1 MRIVIDMQGAQALGS
16 RNRGIGRYTLAFVKG
31 LVRAGGDHEFVIA
44 LNGAFP
50 ESIDE
55 IREEFS
61 DLLPARNIAV
71 WVAPGPTKADDP
83 ANAGRLKAAQFLYE
97 TFLESLD
104 PSIVLVTSLFE
115 GLLDDAVTSIG
126 LTARSAPV
134 ATILYDL
141 IPLIYRNTY
150 LYNPVVEHWYESKI
164 GYLRRSDLL
173 LAISDA
179 SARDAMFWLNFT
191 EEAVVSVAGAVDEQ
205 FCRQDI
211 DRGGE
216 AALRRGYNLSK
227 PFVMYTGGIDYR
239 KNIPSL
245 IQAFAA
251 LPKTIRDERQLAIVC
266 SISDTARAEMEQVVR
281 QARLRPG
288 DVIFT
293 GFVPEADLIQ
303 LYNICELFVFPSW
316 YEGFGLPVLEAMKC
330 GAPVIGANT
339 SSIPEVIGLERA
351 LFDPHS
357 VQAIADK
364 MAEALTDAAFR
375 AELIENAARRHDLFS
390 WDATARKAL
399 VAMEKL
405 VAQQAHRPISSI
417 RSDKRPRLAYVS
429 PLPPERSGIA
439 DYSSDLLREL
449 SRHYEIDVI
458 VQQPKISD
466 AWVLANTPARTA
478 DWFGKNADRYDRVLY
493 HFGNSEFHQ
502 HMFDLLRAVP
512 GIVVLHDFFLS
523 GVQVHREVHG
533 GVPGN
538 WNRELYRSH
547 GYEAVAYRQR
557 AADPEEVIWR
567 YPCNFDVLSGA
578 LDVIVHSEFSRTL
591 AQKYYGGGIAD
602 DWTKIPLLRVIGPKD
617 RAAALERLSLAADD
631 FVVCSFGI
639 LAATKLNDRLLK
651 AWTKSKMAADPR
663 CRLVFV
669 GRCASAELEA
679 SLRDMIARSGCKERI
694 SITGWADPDLFRSY
708 LAVADI
714 AVQLR
719 TKSRGETS
727 AAVLD
732 CMAAGIATIAN
743 ANGSMAEL
751 DERAARLLPD
761 EFDDAELTA
770 ALDELYANRELR
782 QTMARNARDYV
793 ATLHNPRT
801 CADQYRQA
809 IEDGYAR
816 AGRGL
821 QGLIQAMGS
830 IDELGHD
837 EPLLAS
843 VANSVATSLPGPR
856 PGQRIFVDISGLVRQ
871 DSTSD
876 AQRITKSVL
885 SELLQR
891 PFAGIRIDPIYAVA
905 GTVGYRYA
913 RRFAFDLLECPSGI
927 IEDERVDFAQGDV
940 FFGLDCV
947 PNLVA
952 EQEAYLAGLRRR
964 GMSVYFMIYDL
975 HRAIHPELSV
985 EETKVQFERWLATAA
1000 QGDGAICL
1008 SEAAAHE
1015 TTEWFQ
1021 QHAPERASKLKV
1033 SYVNLGTGAE
1043 ISQQLLD
1050 LLQSWADF
1058 STRSFE

>member
-16 RNRGIGRYTLAFVKG
+16 RNRGIGRYTLSFVKS
-31 LVRAGGDHEFVIA
+31 LVRVGVEHEIIIA

-55 IREEFS
+55 IREEFFE
-61 DLLPARNIAV
+61 LLPARNIVV

-83 ANAGRLKAAQFLYE
+83 VNIGRLKAAQLLYE

-126 LTARSAPV
+126 LTARSAPI

-141 IPLIYRNTY
+141 IPFIYRRTY
-150 LYNPVVEHWYESKI
+150 LYNTVVEHWYESKI

-179 SARDAMFWLNFT
+179 SARDALFWLNFT
-191 EEAVVSVAGAVDEQ
+191 EEAVVSIAGAVDDQ
-205 FCRQDI
+205 FRRQEI
-211 DRGGE
+211 DGDRE
-216 AALRRGYNLSK
+216 ADLRHKYGISK

-245 IQAFAA
+245 IQAFSA
-251 LPKTIRDERQLAIVC
+251 LPQKIREEHQLAIVC
-266 SISDTARAEMEQVVR
+266 SISDTARAEMEQIVR
-281 QARLRPG
+281 RARLRPG

-293 GFVPEADLIQ
+293 DFVPEADLIQ

-357 VQAIADK
+357 VQAITDK
-364 MAEALTDAAFR
+364 MSEALTDAAFR
-375 AELIENAARRHDLFS
+375 VELVENAARRRDLFS
-390 WDATARKAL
+390 WDMTAQKAL
-399 VAMEKL
+399 DAMEKL
-405 VAQQAHRPISSI
+405 VTRQTRDATSPTRPN
-417 RSDKRPRLAYVS
+417 KRPRLAYVS

-449 SRHYEIDVI
+449 SRHYEIDAI
-458 VQQPKISD
+458 IQQPKVSD
-466 AWVLANTPARTA
+466 SWVLANTPVRTIE
-478 DWFGKNADRYDRVLY
+478 WFCKNADRYDRVLY

-533 GVPGN
+533 GFPGN

-557 AADPEEVIWR
+557 TANPEEVIWR
-567 YPCNFDVLSGA
+567 YPCNFDVISGA
-578 LDVIVHSEFSRTL
+578 LSVIVHSEFSRTL

-602 DWTKIPLLRVIGPKD
+602 GWTRIPLLRVIGPKD
-617 RAAALERLSLAADD
+617 RAAALERLGLDADD

-651 AWTKSKMAADPR
+651 AWTKSKMATDPR

-679 SLRDMIARSGCKERI
+679 SLRDMIARSGCKNRI

-708 LAVADI
+708 LAVADA

-732 CMAAGIATIAN
+732 CMAAGIPTIAN

-751 DERAARLLPD
+751 DERTVRLLPD
-761 EFDDAELTA
+761 EFEDAELTA
-770 ALDELYANRELR
+770 ALDDLYANRELR
-782 QTMARNARDYV
+782 ETMARNARDYV
-793 ATLHNPRT
+793 ATLHNPRA
-801 CADQYRQA
+801 CADQYWQA
-809 IEDGYAR
+809 IEEGYAR

-821 QGLIQAMGS
+821 QGLIQAMGA

-837 EPLLAS
+837 EALVAS
-843 VANSVATSLPGPR
+843 VANSVAVSLPGPR
-856 PGQRIFVDISGLVRQ
+856 PGQRIFIDISALVRR
-871 DSTSD
+871 DSMNDTQS
-876 AQRITKSVL
+876 ITKSVL
-885 SELLQR
+885 SELLKR
-891 PFAGIRIDPIYAVA
+891 PFAGVRIEPIYATA
-905 GTVGYRYA
+905 GTTGYRYA
-913 RRFAFDLLECPSGI
+913 RRFTFDLLECPSDI
-927 IEDERVDFAQGDV
+927 IEDEPVDFAQGDV
-940 FFGLDCV
+940 FFGFDCV
-947 PNLVA
+947 PDIAA
-952 EQEAYLAGLRRR
+952 EQRAYLAGLRRR
-964 GMSVYFMIYDL
+964 GMSVYFMIHDL
-975 HRAIHPELSV
+975 RRAIHPKLPV

-1008 SEAAAHE
+1008 SEAVAHE
-1015 TTEWFQ
+1015 ATEWFQ
-1021 QHAPERASKLKV
+1021 KYAPERASKLNI
-1033 SYVNLGTGAE
+1033 SYVNLDTGAE
-1043 ISQQLLD
+1043 GSQRLLD
-1050 LLQSWADF
+1050 LLQKWAGF
-1058 STRSFE
+1058 SIQSFD